1 MEDDECMGKWKAVRI
16 KQELIDKVK
25 EEVGKSQY
33 KGLSE
38 FVSEAIHNR
47 LQELAKQR
55 VTEYLERDRDVRFPP
70 LQPHLL
76 YTPRHMWAQMTPDG
90 YIEIGVTEYFQKQL
104 KEIVNVRT
112 DGVGKGVSKDE
123 PFGVAE
129 SWWFTYDLY
138 SPLDGKIIAVNEKVI
153 EDSFSLNAEPSTWIV
168 RVQPLDTKTWTNDM
182 LSLQKYS
189 ELVAS
194 S

>member
-1 MEDDECMGKWKAVRI
+1 MEDDECMSKWKAVRI

-25 EEVGKSQY
+25 EEVEKNQY

-38 FVSEAIHNR
+38 FISEAIHNR

-55 VTEYLERDRDVRFPP
+55 VTEYLERDRDVLVPP

-76 YTPRHMWAQMTPDG
+76 YTPRHMWAQITPDG

-104 KEIVNVRT
+104 KEIVNIRT
-112 DGVGKGVSKDE
+112 DEVGKDVSKDA

-182 LSLQKYS
+182 LSLQKYR
-189 ELVAS
+189 ELVAGS
-194 S
+194 

>member
-1 MEDDECMGKWKAVRI
+1 MKDDEYMGKWKAVRI
-16 KQELIDKVK
+16 KQELIDQVR
-25 EEVGKSQY
+25 EEVEKNQY

-55 VTEYLERDRDVRFPP
+55 VTEYLERDRAVLVPP

-76 YTPRHMWAQMTPDG
+76 YTPRHMWALMTPDG
-90 YIEIGVTEYFQKQL
+90 HIEIGVTEYFQKQL

-112 DGVGKGVSKDE
+112 DGVGKDVSKDE

-168 RVQPLDTKTWTNDM
+168 SVQPLDTKTWTNDM
-182 LSLQKYS
+182 LSLQKYR
-189 ELVAS
+189 ELVAGS
-194 S
+194 